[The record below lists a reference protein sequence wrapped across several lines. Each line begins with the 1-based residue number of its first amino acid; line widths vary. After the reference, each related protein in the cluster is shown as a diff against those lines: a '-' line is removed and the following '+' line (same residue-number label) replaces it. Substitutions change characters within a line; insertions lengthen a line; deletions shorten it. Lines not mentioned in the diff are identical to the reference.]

1 MISLY
6 SLLTICSESI
16 MKKLFLL
23 LAIFLLL
30 STNAYAYLDPGTGS
44 MILQSLIA
52 IFVIAG
58 STVGIFWQKIKSM
71 FSKSKEDKTD
81 KPE

>member
-16 MKKLFLL
+16 MKKPFLL

-58 STVGIFWQKIKSM
+58 SAVGIFWQKIKSM

-81 KPE
+81 KTE